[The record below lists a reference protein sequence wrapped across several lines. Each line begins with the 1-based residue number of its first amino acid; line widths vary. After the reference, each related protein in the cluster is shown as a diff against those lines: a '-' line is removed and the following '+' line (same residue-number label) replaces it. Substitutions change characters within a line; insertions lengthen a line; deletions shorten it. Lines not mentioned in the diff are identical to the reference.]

1 MGERWVVDAEGI
13 ADIFIDNI
21 NHASPFYIVAA
32 ALLSLNSLFSYP
44 IIAYPPVLCIENLL
58 KDGEAR
64 EETNEDKLFVKSWKK
79 WLVRILV
86 LVFVVV
92 VGTFFPRFKD
102 IISFDIL

>member
-44 IIAYPPVLCIENLL
+44 IIAYPPVLCIVNLL
-58 KDGEAR
+58 KDGEAW
-64 EETNEDKLFVKSWKK
+64 EENS
-79 WLVRILV
+79 
-86 LVFVVV
+86 
-92 VGTFFPRFKD
+92 PRD
-102 IISFDIL
+102 QRG